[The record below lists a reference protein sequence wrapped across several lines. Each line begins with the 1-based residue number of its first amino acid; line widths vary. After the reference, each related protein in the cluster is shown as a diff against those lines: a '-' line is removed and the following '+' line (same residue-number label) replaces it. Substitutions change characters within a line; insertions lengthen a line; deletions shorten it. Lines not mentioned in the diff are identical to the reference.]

1 MENKYYTPTIDE
13 FYVGFRFEVLNNE
26 IWEWQHMN
34 ASRLQEI
41 NFDDNTDN
49 MSKYRVKYLDKTDI
63 ESLGFEEVN
72 DVEVCNLF
80 KTITLHSDEDTKYY
94 IKYLDE
100 HKLIKCY
107 ISIYQEHSVRIVKE
121 LLNKYN
127 PRQVFQGIVKN
138 KSELVKLLKMLG
150 INE

>member
-13 FYVGFRFEVLNNE
+13 FCVGFRFEVLNNE

-41 NFDDNTDN
+41 NFDDNTNN

-63 ESLGFEEVN
+63 ESLGFV
-72 DVEVCNLF
+72 DIHKGTDRSSIDRCY
-80 KTITLHSDEDTKYY
+80 KYQLQ
-94 IKYLDE
+94 KV
-100 HKLIKCY
+100 
-107 ISIYQEHSVRIVKE
+107 IS
-121 LLNKYN
+121 NKYE
-127 PRQVFQGIVKN
+127 PIPTYKILCDLHYYPDKLGIIYIGGLCDFKIKN

>member
-1 MENKYYTPTIDE
+1 MEKLDVSVNKYYTPTIDE
-13 FYVGFRFEVLNNE
+13 FCVGFRFEVLNNA

-63 ESLGFEEVN
+63 ESLGFVDIHKGTDRSSIDRCYKYQLRKIVSNKYEPIPTYRIL
-72 DVEVCNLF
+72 CNL
-80 KTITLHSDEDTKYY
+80 HYY
-94 IKYLDE
+94 PDKPGI
-100 HKLIKCY
+100 IY
-107 ISIYQEHSVRIVKE
+107 IGGLCDFNI
-121 LLNKYN
+121 
-127 PRQVFQGIVKN
+127 KN